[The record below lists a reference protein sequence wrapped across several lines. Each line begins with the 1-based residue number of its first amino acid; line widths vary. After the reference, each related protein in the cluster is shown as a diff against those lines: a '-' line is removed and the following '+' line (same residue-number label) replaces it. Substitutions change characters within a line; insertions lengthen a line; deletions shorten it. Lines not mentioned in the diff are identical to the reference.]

1 MESSA
6 SRDDTPLV
14 HPIGDNLY
22 RVAVSRQNRINF
34 FSEAVQRLSDN
45 NDEAE
50 LILRNLQAWSPELAS
65 FVGLRTPELIYKV
78 PFRLICESDTG
89 GVPFD
94 EEVVLRQYL
103 AVSYCWRPEEGSDDT
118 WLGARIPVYKPWPI
132 SRPFVDAILAQRG
145 VHTTDP
151 DLQDVNFRREGIWID
166 QMCILQ
172 NDPEEKAQSIAMMDI
187 IYKCCRKLLIILE
200 DVILDPD
207 EIRVFERYEPY
218 LQRTSHDQE
227 AWMPLP
233 EEEPHISRIVN
244 KIETSRWWT
253 RSWCWHE
260 FEINEPW
267 SDLRANPYAHGAV
280 MIVANSEGGTFSL
293 KFGAFFSIRASVDLY
308 ADDNTPDRS
317 RRVYRWILMANNM
330 SPYFDPARRGEGARR
345 SSIMARFNASSMC
358 QCRHLEDLV
367 SITLNVSGL
376 ALFFSAQS
384 ALKTE
389 TEKAGAAGPGDVLFF
404 VSALCLAAGETTPLT
419 TMCGEMLQLSKRNA
433 TLSWLSNDV
442 AQPDPA
448 VKRFTIGGIKYIHGL
463 SPYHIKL
470 DLVFFEM
477 PIVNTSEEELHSS
490 YQFLPESPIVSARV
504 NYKQQYKDIYQNPWG
519 PDEGRDE
526 KLDTPRRK
534 LFVNACSNG
543 LRYICHLWEAVEE
556 QFLQTSFDDNLSEPF
571 TPDISLQ
578 DTAKQ
583 LLEYLSPADSTNMHY
598 LNILIQFISFIK
610 DPRSARVMSPLMSR
624 IRCNND
630 SGAAI
635 IHGLVIRQGYSFE
648 QTRVR
653 LAMPRDLLDM
663 PWSANRVWVLEPY
676 EIPNGEDLRNHTG
689 LIESPGEVW
698 KIVGKAQCLGDVLVP
713 PSRGDKDHNVPQS
726 MSLRTATC
734 MGEILD

>member
-6 SRDDTPLV
+6 SQDDAPLV

-22 RVAVSRQNRINF
+22 RVTVSRQNCINF

-50 LILRNLQAWSPELAS
+50 LILRNLQAWSPELTS

-118 WLGARIPVYKPWPI
+118 WLGAKIPAYKPWPI

-267 SDLRANPYAHGAV
+267 SDLRANLYAHGAV
-280 MIVANSEGGTFSL
+280 MIVANSEG
-293 KFGAFFSIRASVDLY
+293 A
-308 ADDNTPDRS
+308 P
-317 RRVYRWILMANNM
+317 
-330 SPYFDPARRGEGARR
+330 
-345 SSIMARFNASSMC
+345 
-358 QCRHLEDLV
+358 
-367 SITLNVSGL
+367 
-376 ALFFSAQS
+376 S

-419 TMCGEMLQLSKRNA
+419 TMSGEMLQLSRRNA

-477 PIVNTSEEELHSS
+477 PIVNTGEEELHSS

-504 NYKQQYKDIYQNPWG
+504 DYKQQYKDIYQNPWG
-519 PDEGRDE
+519 PDEERDE
-526 KLDTPRRK
+526 KLDTPRRN

-543 LRYICHLWEAVEE
+543 LRYVCHFWEAVEE
-556 QFLQTSFDDNLSEPF
+556 QLLQTSFDDNLSEPF
-571 TPDISLQ
+571 TPNISLEG
-578 DTAKQ
+578 TAKQ
-583 LLEYLSPADSTNMHY
+583 LLEYLSPADSANIHY

-624 IRCNND
+624 IKCKND
-630 SGAAI
+630 AGAAI

-648 QTRVR
+648 RTRVR

-663 PWSANRVWVLEPY
+663 PWTANRVWVLEPY
-676 EIPNGEDLRNHTG
+676 EIPNGEDLKNHTG
-689 LIESPGEVW
+689 LIESPGEA
-698 KIVGKAQCLGDVLVP
+698 IP
-713 PSRGDKDHNVPQS
+713 F
-726 MSLRTATC
+726 
-734 MGEILD
+734 LDTSVENDDRL